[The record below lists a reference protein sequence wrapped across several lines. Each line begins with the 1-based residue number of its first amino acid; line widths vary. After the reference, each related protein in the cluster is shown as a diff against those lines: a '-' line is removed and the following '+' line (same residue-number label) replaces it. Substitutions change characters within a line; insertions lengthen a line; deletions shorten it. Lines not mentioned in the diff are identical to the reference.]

1 MYLKK
6 IKANI
11 TINYIILVKIYYDN
25 LHGKVKMNNIFSN
38 LIKLSRCVK
47 QGGVLSGSLFN
58 FFINDLIVECYES
71 GYVDSFFDITMCIIG
86 FCDDIGLLRLAD
98 FYR

>member
-1 MYLKK
+1 
-6 IKANI
+6 
-11 TINYIILVKIYYDN
+11 
-25 LHGKVKMNNIFSN
+25 MNNIFSN